1 MPLLNE
7 VARQRAII
15 YRWFSQLLFQ
25 ELSDEGLLRLRDKE
39 NLALLNALKLIP
51 ELSLLVTHFQRRL
64 RAMLKR
70 EECRLELA
78 ADFASL
84 FLLPA
89 PSGVS
94 PYAGHYP
101 HTTSPEERQTLR
113 QKLVEHRLAP
123 QNNEAVDHIAIQLAL
138 MTALIEE
145 GVEREQQDLFLNRHL
160 LSWLPLCTKRC
171 YQRDRFG
178 FYAAAMGLLTGF
190 VQQDSEWLIACRLA
204 TNPAL
209 PEQS

>member
-1 MPLLNE
+1 MSLLDE

-25 ELSDEGLLRLRDKE
+25 ELSDEGLLRLRNKE
-39 NLALLNALKLIP
+39 NLALLNALKSIP

-64 RAMLKR
+64 RAMQKR
-70 EECRLELA
+70 EACQLELA

-84 FLLPA
+84 FLLP
-89 PSGVS
+89 PPTGVS
-94 PYAGHYP
+94 PYSGHYP
-101 HTTSPEERQTLR
+101 HTTSPEERKTLR
-113 QKLVEHRLAP
+113 QKLVELRLTP
-123 QNNEAVDHIAIQLAL
+123 QNNEAADHLAIQLAL
-138 MTALIEE
+138 IATLIEE
-145 GVEREQQDLFLNRHL
+145 DAELDQQELFLNRHL

-190 VQQDSEWLIACRLA
+190 VQQDAEWLTACRLA
-204 TNPAL
+204 T
-209 PEQS
+209 QV